1 MKYLNNML
9 WMLGGVGVGMMVQS
23 KSKDIKKM
31 MKKGKKEVEKMANQ
45 VQNQMKSN

>member
-9 WMLGGVGVGMMVQS
+9 WTLGGVGVGMMLQS
-23 KSKDIKKM
+23 RSKDIKKM

-45 VQNQMKSN
+45 VNMQMKNN